1 MATLRLI
8 SGEGGTPARELGDE
22 ATIGRTPDNALQI
35 HDTKASRRH
44 TRLIR
49 TGGAWFAEDLG
60 SRNGTL
66 VNDQKISRVRL
77 ASGDVIT
84 IGTTR
89 IEFQDPDAAATASSA
104 TMTAERAVAAPAAP
118 TPAPKAAVP
127 PKPAAPVIAPRVVER
142 KFDPATLNRPRGE
155 AASVFGEDL
164 AQRPLSYQLAI
175 VGGGFV
181 AMLVVAGLAY
191 GLTLLALG

>member
-8 SGEGGTPARELGDE
+8 SGEGGAPARELGDE

-44 TRLIR
+44 TRVVR

-89 IEFQDPDAAATASSA
+89 IEFLDPDVAANASGA
-104 TMTAERAVAAPAAP
+104 TMTAERAVAPSTQPAPGPKAAA
-118 TPAPKAAVP
+118 APKAA
-127 PKPAAPVIAPRVVER
+127 APVITPRVVER
-142 KFDPATLNRPRGE
+142 KFDPATLNRPRAE
-155 AASVFGEDL
+155 AASLFGEDL
-164 AQRPLSYQLAI
+164 AQRPLSVQLAV